1 VSARHW
7 TPESR
12 DALLTRVTA
21 LTAGTAVAG
30 CVGALGLGAAF
41 AATTHAKTVTHK
53 AAGTSNTAPAV
64 PATSPV
70 TTPAKPVVAPA
81 QVKVEVLNGMGI
93 AGVAHAVAAQLTAAG
108 FDVVSIGNAPG
119 SPVNA
124 SGIIYS
130 PDQAAAFRT
139 LSKATGVT
147 LSASS
152 GTSSVLVLVVGP
164 DWTGALPAAQ
174 SNQSGQGSSNNNY
187 AQPPAAP
194 QNGNGGGTTTSGGS

>member
-1 VSARHW
+1 MSARHW

-41 AATTHAKTVTHK
+41 AATAHATTVTHK
-53 AAGTSNTAPAV
+53 ASGTTATAPVV
-64 PATSPV
+64 PATNPG
-70 TTPAKPVVAPA
+70 TTPARPTTVAPS
-81 QVKVEVLNGMGI
+81 QVKVQVLNGMGV
-93 AGVAHAVAAQLTAAG
+93 AGVAHAVAAQLSAAG

-130 PDQAAAFRT
+130 PEQAAAFRT

-152 GTSSVLVLVVGP
+152 GTGSALVLVVGP
-164 DWTGALPAAQ
+164 DWTGALPPVQ
-174 SNQSGQGSSNNNY
+174 SNQGNNNV
-187 AQPPAAP
+187 AQPPAVP
-194 QNGNGGGTTTSGGS
+194 QNGNGGSTTTSGGS